1 MKKARHQTLQ
11 RWIRMKKVRHYTLQ
25 PWGIDRIVAHSR
37 NLDSQ
42 LIGRLDILHR
52 CQLMLLKLENM
63 AALKKSPLESLVSC
77 RTPLDLHFQGL
88 GILLR
93 SDDPSSGV

>member
-1 MKKARHQTLQ
+1 MKKARHQALQ
-11 RWIRMKKVRHYTLQ
+11 PWIRMKVRHHTLQ
-25 PWGIDRIVAHSR
+25 PWSIAAHSR

-63 AALKKSPLESLVSC
+63 AALKKSPLESLVSW
-77 RTPLDLHFQGL
+77 RTPLDLHFQSL

-93 SDDPSSGV
+93 SDDLSSGV